1 MEPNFSSR
9 AASNNDTQSKQNHFL
24 SLRKA
29 KRNNLQSRKLQ
40 TDKTTDKYKLNQ
52 NSFENNNKIIQ
63 NFFDAQDKPAYLHQL
78 LSNLLDAKIDSN
90 LDQNLIKFIILQ
102 SLNYYDSQKHSKEGI
117 NSLENFFTDKIFTN
131 LIEVMNIMKQNY
143 LISYNICY
151 LLLELTFRSE
161 HLTKVITLNKTNIE
175 KIFDCLYN
183 TNEDIISIVLSLI
196 YNCYMEDED
205 MVNQNC
211 NIGVYVMQ
219 NLFAYSKNYM
229 AMISKSINITENL
242 KILVSFIGILVNSKT
257 SQIYKQFGEEVR
269 NQIIYFLIVLCR
281 DVLDENLKL
290 DAHYALGKMLNLAEP
305 EDINVDEIGLCN
317 IANIFLSHIKLE
329 LNNPEIIEISMEI
342 IEKFS
347 YLCDVEVFGTKDL
360 IEQLEQLL
368 IDFNDMNINKVNPK
382 PYYSNFRKKT
392 INHILNNLC
401 VTLTNIITLSKL
413 ERFVIKKTNIVDY
426 LTLCLKINELENET
440 IVNIYGF
447 FKELI
452 HNKDN
457 CVKVILA
464 NFIDVGILDVLKN
477 NLNNKNYEVIQQAL
491 DICLI
496 MMKESSQLTNGNNNV
511 IKMYLEKKG
520 FNDLLNVIIGADFG
534 NMNCSEVAKSIQDGF
549 FK

>member
-1 MEPNFSSR
+1 MEPNFSNST
-9 AASNNDTQSKQNHFL
+9 ADNNDIQSKQNHFL
-24 SLRKA
+24 TLRKA
-29 KRNNLQSRKLQ
+29 KRNNLLSRKFQ
-40 TDKTTDKYKLNQ
+40 TDNTTEKYKLNQ
-52 NSFENNNKIIQ
+52 NSYENNNNIIQ
-63 NFFDAQDKPAYLHQL
+63 RFYDEQDKPAYLHQL
-78 LSNLLDAKIDSN
+78 LANLLDAKIDSN
-90 LDQNLIKFIILQ
+90 LDQNLIKFIIFQ
-102 SLNYYDSQKHSKEGI
+102 SLNYYDSQKQSKEGI
-117 NSLENFFTDKIFTN
+117 KILENFFTDKILEN
-131 LIEVMNIMKQNY
+131 LIEVMHIMKQNY

-151 LLLELTFRSE
+151 LLLEITFKSK
-161 HLTKVITLNKTNIE
+161 HIAKLITLNKTNIE

-196 YNCYMEDED
+196 YNCYIEDED

-229 AMISKSINITENL
+229 AMITKSINVNETL
-242 KILVSFIGILVNSKT
+242 KILVSFIGILVNNKT
-257 SQIYKQFGEEVR
+257 SQIYQQFGEEVR

-281 DVLDENLKL
+281 DVLDENLKY
-290 DAHYALGKMLNLAEP
+290 DAHIALGKMLNLAEP

-329 LNNPEIIEISMEI
+329 LNNPEIVEISMEI

-347 YLCDVEVFGTKDL
+347 YLCDVEVFGTKEL
-360 IEQLEQLL
+360 IEQLEQIL
-368 IDFNDMNINKVNPK
+368 IDFNDMSINKISPK
-382 PYYSNFRKKT
+382 PYYSNFRKKD

-401 VTLTNIITLSKL
+401 VTLTNLITLSKL
-413 ERFVIKKTNIVDY
+413 ERFVMKKTNIVDY
-426 LTLCLKINELENET
+426 LTLCLKISELENKT
-440 IVNIYGF
+440 IINIYGF
-447 FKELI
+447 FKELV
-452 HNKDN
+452 HNKDT
-457 CVKVILA
+457 CMKVILA

-511 IKMYLEKKG
+511 IQMYLEKKG
-520 FNDLLNVIIGADFG
+520 FNDILNVIIGADFG
-534 NMNCSEVAKSIQDGF
+534 NMNCSEAAKNIQDGF

>member
-1 MEPNFSSR
+1 MASLTFSSR

-161 HLTKVITLNKTNIE
+161 HLTKLITLNKTNIE

-211 NIGVYVMQ
+211 N
-219 NLFAYSKNYM
+219 
-229 AMISKSINITENL
+229 
-242 KILVSFIGILVNSKT
+242 
-257 SQIYKQFGEEVR
+257 
-269 NQIIYFLIVLCR
+269 
-281 DVLDENLKL
+281 
-290 DAHYALGKMLNLAEP
+290 
-305 EDINVDEIGLCN
+305 
-317 IANIFLSHIKLE
+317 
-329 LNNPEIIEISMEI
+329 
-342 IEKFS
+342 
-347 YLCDVEVFGTKDL
+347 
-360 IEQLEQLL
+360 LL
-368 IDFNDMNINKVNPK
+368 
-382 PYYSNFRKKT
+382 
-392 INHILNNLC
+392 
-401 VTLTNIITLSKL
+401 
-413 ERFVIKKTNIVDY
+413 
-426 LTLCLKINELENET
+426 
-440 IVNIYGF
+440 
-447 FKELI
+447 
-452 HNKDN
+452 
-457 CVKVILA
+457 
-464 NFIDVGILDVLKN
+464 
-477 NLNNKNYEVIQQAL
+477 
-491 DICLI
+491 
-496 MMKESSQLTNGNNNV
+496 
-511 IKMYLEKKG
+511 
-520 FNDLLNVIIGADFG
+520 
-534 NMNCSEVAKSIQDGF
+534 
-549 FK
+549 